1 MSSRTSYDEV
11 PYFSR
16 PFSQTHPG
24 RLAVIARLS
33 GLETAPIEGARV
45 LELGCAGG
53 GNLIPLAVALP
64 DARFVG
70 VDLSAVQVAEG
81 RELIAALGLSNIE
94 LRQADV
100 LELDESL
107 GTFDYAVV
115 HGVYSWVPRPVQD
128 KILAVLRAHLAPS
141 GVGYVS
147 YNTFPGWRMRSMIRD
162 MMLYHSGAFE
172 QPEVRVRQARALL
185 DYLAGQVP
193 TEGNPYGMFLQ
204 GELEILRHCGDS
216 YLFHEH
222 LEECNEPLYFHQFVA
237 RAEAAGLRF
246 MGEAGFGAGVSAL
259 FPGRIREGL
268 TRGSEEFV
276 RLEQYRDFVHNR
288 VFRASLLCQREV
300 SLEHVPSV
308 ADLAGLWVD
317 CPGVPLDAA
326 APPLGS
332 PEPARFRVAHEGE
345 LEVRRPITKAALLEL
360 HAAWPGSVQV
370 EALQAA
376 AADRLAAAGVEVDRA
391 AAAAELGADLLE
403 LFAEGRLE
411 LHPRARPL
419 VNQVSER
426 PRASRLARAQAALER
441 REATTLRHET
451 VLLERLD
458 RALLPLL
465 DGEHASP
472 ALVEALASAAAAGA
486 LDVRRDGLPVV
497 ELEPLREIF
506 EEVVPMRLEHYR
518 ARALLEA

>member
-1 MSSRTSYDEV
+1 MSARTSYDEV

-33 GLETAPIEGARV
+33 GLAAAPIEAARV

-53 GNLIPLAVALP
+53 GNLIPLALTLP

-81 RELIAALGLSNIE
+81 RELIAELGLTNVE
-94 LRQADV
+94 LRHADV

-128 KILAVLRAHLAPS
+128 KILALLRAHLAPN

-162 MMLYHSGAFE
+162 MMLYHSGTFE
-172 QPEVRVRQARALL
+172 EPEVRVRQARALL

-204 GELEILRHCGDS
+204 RELEVLRLCGDS

-222 LEECNEPLYFHQFVA
+222 LEDCNEPLYFHQFVA

-246 MGEAGFGAGVSAL
+246 LGEAGFGTGVSAL
-259 FPGRIREGL
+259 FPGRMREGL

-300 SLEHVPSV
+300 SLEHVAGPE
-308 ADLAGLWVD
+308 DLAGLWAD
-317 CPGVPLDAA
+317 CLGEPLDAT
-326 APPLGS
+326 PPPPGS
-332 PEPARFRVAHEGE
+332 SEPAKFRLAHEVE
-345 LEVRRPITKAALLEL
+345 VEVRRPITKAALLEL
-360 HAAWPGSVQV
+360 HAAWPGAVQV
-370 EALQAA
+370 ETLYAA
-376 AADRLAAAGVEVDRA
+376 AADRLAAAGVEIDQ
-391 AAAAELGADLLE
+391 AAAEAELREDLLE
-403 LFAEGRLE
+403 LFSKGSLE
-411 LHPRARPL
+411 LHPRPRPL
-419 VNQVSER
+419 VDHVSER
-426 PRASRLARAQAALER
+426 PRASRLARAQAARER

-451 VLLERLD
+451 FVLEKLD

-465 DGEHASP
+465 DGERKLP
-472 ALVEALASAAAAGA
+472 ALVEAMTNAAATGV

-497 ELEPLREIF
+497 EREPLREIF

-518 ARALLEA
+518 AKGLLEA